1 MVATVVALQLVEQGE
16 LDLDAPVAEY
26 CPGFDELK
34 VLTGFE
40 GDQPR
45 FPDPASRAT
54 IKQLMTH
61 TRGLGYWFWSDALV
75 RWEQVTGTP
84 NVVAGSKALP
94 NKVTPP

>member
-1 MVATVVALQLVEQGE
+1 MQLGEPDTVLQLPRPRSQMVATVVALQLVEQGA
-16 LDLDAPVAEY
+16 LDLDVPVAEY
-26 CPGFDELK
+26 CPEFDELK

-61 TRGLGYWFWSDALV
+61 TSGLGIGSGAM
-75 RWEQVTGTP
+75 P
-84 NVVAGSKALP
+84 VAGSLLEAD
-94 NKVTPP
+94 